1 MNILFTSEAVVEVCN
16 GKYYKT
22 NSKQFID
29 RYHSFGH
36 VIFCAFSKEV
46 ESSKQPELKCDDV
59 EYIFLKKETSIC
71 SLLKTRRENQQIL
84 RNIISNVDIVV
95 AHLPSNIGME
105 AIAIA
110 KEYGV
115 PYFIGVVGC
124 AWDAYWNYSIKGK
137 LFAVPSYLMM
147 RKCVKEAKY
156 VFYVTQK
163 FLQGRY
169 PNQGGI
175 TIGCSNVEIPLCS
188 DEVLEHRLSHIQLTN
203 SNIVNIVTCANIEV
217 PYKGQQYVISAI
229 SKLNRSNKR
238 KYHYYLVGGGQK
250 ERLMKLT
257 KKLGMSDYVHFMGM
271 IPHEKI
277 FDFLDTMDI
286 YMQPSRQEGLP
297 RAVIEALSRA
307 MPTYGARTAGI
318 PELLLDECVFD
329 NCAVSQI
336 QAMLESL
343 DKKKMIEYAKRNFE
357 ESKKYTSDILNKR
370 RNEFFEEI
378 KKVEKML

>member
-1 MNILFTSEAVVEVCN
+1 MNILFTSEAVVEICN

-46 ESSKQPELKCDDV
+46 ENSKQPELKCDDV

-71 SLLKTRRENQQIL
+71 SLLKTRRENQQTL
-84 RNIISNVDIVV
+84 RNIVPYVDIVV

-110 KEYGV
+110 KKYGI

-137 LFAVPSYLMM
+137 LFAVPYFFMM
-147 RKCVKEAKY
+147 RKCVKDAKY

-169 PNQGGI
+169 PSLGV
-175 TIGCSNVEIPLCS
+175 TIACSNVEIPPCS
-188 DEVLEHRLSHIQLTN
+188 DKVLENRLSHIQSAN
-203 SNIVNIVTCANIEV
+203 SSIVNIVTCANIEV

-229 SKLNRSNKR
+229 AQLNRYGKR
-238 KYHYYLVGGGQK
+238 KYHYYLIGGGRK
-250 ERLMKLT
+250 ERLLKLT
-257 KKLGMSDYVHFMGM
+257 NELGMSDYVHFMGM
-271 IPHEKI
+271 MPHEDI
-277 FDFLDTMDI
+277 FDFLDIMDVYI
-286 YMQPSRQEGLP
+286 QPSRQEGLP

-329 NCAVSQI
+329 NCAITQI
-336 QAMLESL
+336 QTMLEKL

-370 RNEFFEEI
+370 RNEFFDKI
-378 KKVEKML
+378 KKVEKLM